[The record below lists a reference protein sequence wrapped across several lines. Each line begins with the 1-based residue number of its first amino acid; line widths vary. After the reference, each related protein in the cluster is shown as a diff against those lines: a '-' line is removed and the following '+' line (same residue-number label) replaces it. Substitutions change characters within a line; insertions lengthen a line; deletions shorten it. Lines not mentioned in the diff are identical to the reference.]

1 MCGQV
6 PGSIM
11 AGSSSMFS
19 PLVSAYSGFLLP
31 SKIPDGE
38 VEAGGVAND
47 ENLRPPP
54 WNCRITTCK
63 SSRGAFAQ
71 AD

>member
-1 MCGQV
+1 
-6 PGSIM
+6 M
-11 AGSSSMFS
+11 AGSSSLFS
-19 PLVSAYSGFLLP
+19 PLAPVWFFSAYSGYLLP
-31 SKIPDGE
+31 SKTPYGE